1 MLYFLRILLMTFLLS
16 WGSVVQSATDM
27 PIAEN
32 LEQTAKLATQKNIPI
47 AILLSFKGLNSTK
60 DLKEEALYPNLLS
73 GLYDDVALFREIQVN
88 NEAQTIDFYGEP
100 LPNALFQ
107 QLFNVTSLP
116 VVVFVDSQGNQLTS
130 PLIAGSYEFYGY
142 YLKQKINQAL
152 QALKNPLRIE

>member
-1 MLYFLRILLMTFLLS
+1 MQNFLRILLMTFLIG
-16 WGSVVQSATDM
+16 WGPIAHSATQM
-27 PIAEN
+27 PIAKN
-32 LEQTAKLATQKNIPI
+32 LEKTAQLATQKNIPI

-73 GLYDDVALFREIQVN
+73 GLYDEAALFREIQVN
-88 NEAQTIDFYGEP
+88 TKAQTIDFYGEP
-100 LPNALFQ
+100 LPNSLFQ

-116 VVVFVDSQGNQLTS
+116 VVVFVDSQGNLLTS

-152 QALKNPLRIE
+152 KALNNPLQVE